1 MSNNVFVNNYNKTP
15 NNSCWLWSS
24 LRIANNYVHYK
35 ETPKELHNDIIK
47 QYLNNETINID
58 KYDEDITKEADIDKN
73 LCGNAVEFLTLNGFY
88 YDFCIPI
95 KRNIND
101 GKGLFEI
108 LYLSNYEKMFAILI
122 QLPGHYECIIK
133 NNNEY
138 YRYSQ
143 TTDKDTNIIK
153 LPIINNLLPISIN
166 RIFTN
171 LYIYTL

>member
-1 MSNNVFVNNYNKTP
+1 MSNNVFINKYNKTP

-35 ETPKELHNDIIK
+35 EIPKELHNDIIK
-47 QYLNNETINID
+47 QYLNSNIINID
-58 KYDEDITKEADIDKN
+58 NYDKDIIKEADIDRN

-88 YDFCIPI
+88 YDYCIPI
-95 KRNIND
+95 KKDIKD

-108 LYLSNYEKMFAILI
+108 IYLSNYNKIFAILI

-143 TTDKDTNIIK
+143 TTAKDINITK
-153 LPIINNLLPISIN
+153 LSIINNLLPISIN
-166 RIFTN
+166 RRFTN
-171 LYIYTL
+171 LYVYTI